1 MPSDLKI
8 LNFNSNKSVESES
21 IKTYD
26 ADSNTKIAPD
36 IIGIFDSPSSPEIRE
51 LFINSDKENLNE
63 NINPVSITYSENTEK
78 CDDNSSKIENN
89 TNIVYKSL
97 EDLHFMTSTEA
108 EVNIS
113 KFGDECTFLNKFKID
128 KRTVNMQSSLDSFK
142 HIVDD
147 KRSEKNRNTY
157 NVIVDSHLTAGISLK
172 SMQKKCNTN
181 DLIFHDGF
189 AEKIS
194 TNSNE
199 VVKQKSLSKTE
210 FSYKIP
216 SSTFIRN
223 VVKTYQCKSP
233 KFLSNKNDQKKS
245 NDKTTIEYQKQVMK
259 INHCNSENSVECNKK
274 SANETNNEDNKKNTN
289 EIFVLLKNFLKKRQR
304 DTENK
309 KELDS
314 ETSKTSM
321 NLEKKN
327 DNTTNTTDNF
337 TVAANTKDTQ
347 TLQESHKTLGLSD
360 FNCE

>member
-1 MPSDLKI
+1 MKI

-347 TLQESHKTLGLSD
+347 TFQESHKTLGLSD